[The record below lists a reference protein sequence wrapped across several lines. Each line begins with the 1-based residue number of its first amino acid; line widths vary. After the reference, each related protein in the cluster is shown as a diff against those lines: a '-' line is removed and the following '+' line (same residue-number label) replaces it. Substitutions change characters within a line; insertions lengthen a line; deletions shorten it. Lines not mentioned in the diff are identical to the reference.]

1 MFSNVERK
9 KSTSFFK
16 KSRMINNIFLF
27 SLWRDAFSLLANTI
41 LFSVNNYYWLT
52 TYTYSTKPSLLR
64 IYAFQSIH
72 PTSRL
77 LCALEHP
84 YYTMSTNFSIILYR
98 LVQNEKMIVLAYIYG
113 FRKHKIEDAQC
124 INFIVKCTLCKWIF
138 RQNIS

>member
-1 MFSNVERK
+1 MFSNVKRK

-41 LFSVNNYYWLT
+41 LFFVNNYYWLT

-98 LVQNEKMIVLAYIYG
+98 LVQNEKNDRFSQYIYG
-113 FRKHKIEDAQC
+113 LRKHKIEDAQC
-124 INFIVKCTLCKWIF
+124 INFTVKCTLIV
-138 RQNIS
+138 